1 MSILNKTKRKAA
13 ILYLGIG
20 VLFVASIFIAC
31 VFGSTHVSFERVLR
45 VLAQQLFGVQS
56 ELVAASDIYIIWNL
70 RFPRALLAFAVG
82 GGLAVAGGAM
92 QSITRNVMADPYVLG
107 ISSGALAFVSIG
119 FLIGGALTQTSW
131 FIPLLAFFGAL
142 AALGLVFAIGGFSS
156 TSSPTKL
163 VLSGMA
169 VSITL
174 NAIAQYCIYHQQNG
188 NHASSIVN
196 WMMGSLGGARWS
208 GIWIPFIGCILC
220 TLYFTR
226 HARAFDLIALGDE
239 TAISLGTNTRSI
251 KRIALLMVAMISGFS
266 VASCGII
273 GMIGFMI
280 PHVVRFLIGTEH
292 KRAFPVS
299 FIVGG
304 IFLILMD
311 VLARTMLAP
320 SEIPVGIFTA
330 LCGGPYFVWLLR
342 KSRKKG

>member
-1 MSILNKTKRKAA
+1 M
-13 ILYLGIG
+13 
-20 VLFVASIFIAC
+20 F
-31 VFGSTHVSFERVLR
+31 R
-45 VLAQQLFGVQS
+45 VLAQQLFGMHADS
-56 ELVAASDIYIIWNL
+56 ITTSDVYIVWNL

-107 ISSGALAFVSIG
+107 ISSGALALVSVG
-119 FLIGGALTQTSW
+119 FLVGGALVNTGW
-131 FIPLLAFFGAL
+131 FIPALAFMGAL
-142 AALGLVFAIGGFSS
+142 GALGLVFAIGGFSNA
-156 TSSPTKL
+156 SSPTKL

-174 NAIAQYCIYHQQNG
+174 NAIAQYCIYHQQSG
-188 NHASSIVN
+188 NQASSIVN
-196 WMMGSLGGARWS
+196 WTMGSLGGARWAD
-208 GIWIPFIGCILC
+208 IWIPFIGCLIC
-220 TLYFTR
+220 ALYFTR

-239 TAISLGTNTRSI
+239 AAISLGTNTKSI
-251 KRIALLMVAMISGFS
+251 KRTSLLMVAMISGFS

-273 GMIGFMI
+273 GMVGFMI

-304 IFLILMD
+304 VFLILMD
-311 VLARTMLAP
+311 VLARTVLAP
-320 SEIPVGIFTA
+320 SEVPVGIFTA